1 MKFVGLVNSA
11 HDPLMLLKCA
21 LYTEEKSTIEAKK
34 KEKKK
39 KEENAKHEC
48 AKRESKPHLRV
59 KNINIQSYSRRKKKL
74 RSTVKEG
81 NVQTH
86 KS

>member
-1 MKFVGLVNSA
+1 MKFVGLVNSK

-34 KEKKK
+34 TKKK

-48 AKRESKPHLRV
+48 AKRESKQHLRV